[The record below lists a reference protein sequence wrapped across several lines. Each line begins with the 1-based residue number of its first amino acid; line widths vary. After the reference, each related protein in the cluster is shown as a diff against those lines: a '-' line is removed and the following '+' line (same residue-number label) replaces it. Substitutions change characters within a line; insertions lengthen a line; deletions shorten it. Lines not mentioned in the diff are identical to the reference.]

1 MKLGS
6 VRLFVRDLAAA
17 LPFYQQQLRLT
28 LKAGGPAA
36 GFCLFDAG
44 ALDLLLEAVPP
55 DAPEDEQQLVGRFTG
70 LSFSVEDIQAQH
82 AALLAAGVAFIE
94 APERQAWGGWLATF
108 KDPAGNALQLVQY
121 PV

>member
-1 MKLGS
+1 MKLAS
-6 VRLFVRDLAAA
+6 VRLFVRDLAAV
-17 LPFYQQQLRLT
+17 LPFYQQLGLA

-36 GFCLFDAG
+36 GFCVFDAG
-44 ALDLLLEAVPP
+44 ALDLLLELVPP

-70 LSFSVEDIQAQH
+70 LSFSVDDIQAQH
-82 AALLAAGVAFIE
+82 AALLAAGVVFIE